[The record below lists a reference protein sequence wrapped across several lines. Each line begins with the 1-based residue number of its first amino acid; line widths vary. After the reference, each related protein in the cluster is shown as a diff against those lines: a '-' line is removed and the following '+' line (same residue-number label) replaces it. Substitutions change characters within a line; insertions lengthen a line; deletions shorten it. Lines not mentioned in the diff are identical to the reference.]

1 MQVQSAKMI
10 RRIESNQTAERSQ
23 SQSETIL
30 LFCSNIQRVFFLL
43 FLFWFS
49 LSAPSPVSADGARS
63 EPAGAAISV
72 VSQSSARGEPV
83 APSNICGGGG
93 AVFLRFW
100 LGGTFWPLPGGA
112 SWTFCTRNEQLREAR
127 PLLMGSPAVDR
138 LKTEVG
144 FVSVCYDFSFN
155 SWTLLNQTLSFCRM
169 FTRQRESV
177 LDSIRSRPSI
187 CLSQIALGSPAC
199 LIFERFLSFW
209 QIREVL

>member
-1 MQVQSAKMI
+1 MQVSQPRWSKGLKTDH
-10 RRIESNQTAERSQ
+10 TAERSQ
-23 SQSETIL
+23 NQWETVL
-30 LFCSNIQRVFFLL
+30 LFCSNIFFSYFSSD
-43 FLFWFS
+43 FLCLPPPRSQLMVLVVSRPVRRSQLWARARRGGS
-49 LSAPSPVSADGARS
+49 LSRRPTFVEVEEQFFYVFDS
-63 EPAGAAISV
+63 EGHFDLS
-72 VSQSSARGEPV
+72 
-83 APSNICGGGG
+83 
-93 AVFLRFW
+93 
-100 LGGTFWPLPGGA
+100 LGDK
-112 SWTFCTRNEQLREAR
+112 WTFCTRNEQLREAR
-127 PLLMGSPAVDR
+127 QLLMGSPAVDR

-155 SWTLLNQTLSFCRM
+155 SWTVLNQTLSFCRM